1 MGSHTVFSG
10 MSGMRDEPVFPFVP
24 KTLVADDQADVL
36 TALRLLL
43 KGEGYQI
50 DAVTSPAGVL
60 EALAGSCY
68 DLLLMDLNYARDTTS
83 GQEGL
88 DLLTR
93 IQTIDDTLPVVVM
106 TGWGSI
112 DLAVEAMRRGVRD
125 FIQKPWDNARLL
137 DIVRNQIQH
146 GVGVRMK
153 RRLEREKRQAVIR
166 LHEAGSYQVLQ
177 SLVLENLQRAIGCGT
192 AVLFSRNSEESSFGP
207 TAEVGLSKEIL
218 AFPGIATHS
227 VVIQTLSDSP
237 TSTVVIRERNPFL
250 AEIPFLQQVQAIA
263 LVPIR
268 HQEELLGFISLG
280 AKISGQEYSP
290 EELAF
295 AAEMAVQMAHSL
307 DNLRLRGQDREMVE
321 AREIQQK
328 LIPKDIPQIPGYE
341 ISDAWRPA
349 SVVSGDYF
357 DVLKLGEDRLALCIG
372 DVAGKGMPAAL
383 LMSNAQATVR
393 AFASASVMPQ
403 DLCEKVNRVVC
414 SNIAEDRFITF
425 FYALLDARSR
435 RLHYANAGHNP
446 PILVRRDGRAHRLE
460 EGGPVLGVFPD
471 WHCASSS
478 IELKP
483 GDRMLLF
490 TDGLTE
496 VQSPAGEE
504 FGERR
509 LVDLVAE
516 KRSLSAVQ
524 LQEAVMQAAVEFS
537 NGHFLDD
544 ATAIVLAVE

>member
-1 MGSHTVFSG
+1 
-10 MSGMRDEPVFPFVP
+10 MRDESVLPFVP
-24 KTLVADDQADVL
+24 RTLVADDQPDVL

-50 DAVTSPAGVL
+50 EAVTSPAGVL
-60 EALAGSCY
+60 EALAGGCY

-83 GQEGL
+83 GQEGM
-88 DLLTR
+88 DLLSQ

-125 FIQKPWDNARLL
+125 FIQKPWDNTRLL
-137 DIVRNQIQH
+137 DIVRNQIQY
-146 GVGVRMK
+146 GIGLRTK
-153 RRLEREKRQAVIR
+153 RRLEREKGYAVAR
-166 LHEAGSYQVLQ
+166 LREASSYQALQ
-177 SLVLENLQRAIGCGT
+177 SLVLENLQKAIGCST

-207 TAEVGLSKEIL
+207 TAELGLPKEIL
-218 AFPGIATHS
+218 TLPGIATDS
-227 VVIQTLSDSP
+227 VVVQALSVNP
-237 TSTVVIRERNPFL
+237 AGAALMREGNPVL
-250 AEIPFLQQVQAIA
+250 AEISFLHQVQATA

-268 HQEELLGFISLG
+268 HQEELIGFISIG
-280 AKISGQEYSP
+280 RKTSGLEYSP
-290 EELAF
+290 EELSF

-307 DNLRLRGQDREMVE
+307 NNLRLRGQDREMVE

-328 LIPKDIPQIPGYE
+328 LIPKDIPKIPGYE

-357 DVLKLGEDRLALCIG
+357 DVLKFGEDRLALCIG

-383 LMSNAQATVR
+383 LMSNAQAAVR
-393 AFASASVMPQ
+393 AFADASVMPQ

-414 SNIAEDRFITF
+414 SNITEYKFITF

-435 RLHYANAGHNP
+435 RLHYANAGHSP
-446 PILVRRDGRAHRLE
+446 PILVRGDGRAYRLE

-471 WHCASSS
+471 WQCASSS

-483 GDRMLLF
+483 GDRILLF

-496 VQSPAGEE
+496 VRSSAGEE
-504 FGERR
+504 FGEKR
-509 LVDLVAE
+509 LVELVVE
-516 KRSLSAVQ
+516 KRSLSATQ